1 MHHAPSVQYPVRRSS
16 LLGLGLLGVWLAGAG
31 VTMLTASSQA
41 PPWRHAL
48 ALAVLL
54 GSALG
59 AWRFWRGLLVG
70 HLRWDGLA
78 WYGPQNVDWPASLQV
93 QLDFQRHLLVRLDFA
108 RNAPVG
114 AVAARWMA
122 ASHSWLWLEATAD
135 PLRWQDLRRAAF
147 ASARAPAEVGTSR
160 P

>member
-1 MHHAPSVQYPVRRSS
+1 MYHAPSVQYPVGRSS

-31 VTMLTASSQA
+31 VTTLTASNQA
-41 PPWRHAL
+41 PPWRHGL

-54 GSALG
+54 GAGFG
-59 AWRFWRGLLVG
+59 AWRFWRGLPVG

-78 WYGPQNVDWPASLQV
+78 WYGPQNADGPASLQV
-93 QLDFQRHLLVRLDFA
+93 QLDLQRHLLVRLDFVDTA
-108 RNAPVG
+108 PRNTA
-114 AVAARWMA
+114 AARRR
-122 ASHSWLWLEATAD
+122 SLRYSWLWLEATAD